1 MQLTTPQTQQAA
13 EILQLETT
21 QVEQVVTRRFSSQVV
36 EQSKSLPRR
45 RVNRLELAAPST
57 SDAEYFRAACSV
69 SRRRQRQ
76 PPVEGEI
83 IVAGGASYPGS
94 KSYEIFNWSTQQ
106 WTLYE
111 DELFFDHT
119 DGFSFLYN
127 NKVMLCGGTKPN
139 RVESV
144 DIANNRSV
152 FALPVQLPG
161 ENCDKGVLCGDK
173 ILTFGESI
181 SETSVRNPFGS
192 SVLVRYDDERKFS
205 SYGIACVNRKV
216 VVVGGNNSY
225 TRIEHDRR
233 GGKQKVSEREEYTDD
248 VALYNPLTNVMKTL
262 APLPYELCDTA
273 VVAHGDNV
281 IILGGRKSRHEKTN
295 EVLMYNITN
304 QYCSKLPNMLE
315 ER

>member
-1 MQLTTPQTQQAA
+1 MVGQPNSTP
-13 EILQLETT
+13 
-21 QVEQVVTRRFSSQVV
+21 RP
-36 EQSKSLPRR
+36 LPRR
-45 RVNRLELAAPST
+45 RVDRLQLAAPST
-57 SDAEYFRAACSV
+57 SDAEYFRVACSV

-83 IVAGGASYPGS
+83 IVAGGASYSDS

-127 NKVMLCGGTKPN
+127 NKVMFCGGTKPN

-144 DIANNRSV
+144 DITNSRSV

-161 ENCDKGVLCGDK
+161 VSRAKGVLCGDK

-192 SVLVRYDDERKFS
+192 SVLVRYDDKRKFS
-205 SYGIACVNRKV
+205 RYGIACVNRKV

-225 TRIEHDRR
+225 TRIKHDRR
-233 GGKQKVSEREEYTDD
+233 GGIQKVSETREYTDD

-262 APLPYELCDTA
+262 APLPDGLCDTA

-281 IILGGRKSRHEKTN
+281 IILGGRISRHEKTN